1 MAVTKRDL
9 DWVAARLLPDIYDIR
24 QRDKYNR
31 VTGHLKNLLREVDT
45 PEMNIRLRE
54 LSEWREKQAEEKQNT
69 VAPAINLAPAPKTE
83 VLRSMSIT
91 GLQGGAF
98 QAALTQLK
106 QRMAD
111 KQNSAVASI
120 AAGMAAGESKIDAA
134 VSGVTAKIDAEVSE
148 ALQEFSTFTN
158 GGPA

>member
-1 MAVTKRDL
+1 MPVTQRDL
-9 DWVAARLLPDIYDIR
+9 DWVAARLLPSIYDIR

-31 VTGHLKNLLREVDT
+31 NTRRLKNLLREVDT

-54 LSEWREKQAEEKQNT
+54 LAEWREKQAEEKQEAAAPVVNT
-69 VAPAINLAPAPKTE
+69 APAPTIG
-83 VLRSMSIT
+83 VSRSMSIT
-91 GLQGGAF
+91 GLQSGAF

-120 AAGMAAGESKIDAA
+120 AAGMAAGEAKIDAA
-134 VSGVTAKIDAEVSE
+134 VSGVTAKIDAEVSD
-148 ALQEFSTFTN
+148 ALQEF
-158 GGPA
+158 A